1 MNASSIWA
9 ALRSFG
15 EASGGGDVDDEVVFE
30 GSVGLEGGEEECRA
44 VRMSRR

>member
-1 MNASSIWA
+1 MNANSIWA

-30 GSVGLEGGEEECRA
+30 LEGGEEECRA